1 MQNREIKIRAWS
13 KTKKRMYYKVL
24 VGNTDSNDENYT
36 CSRILQED
44 TGEWVNA
51 DHFCL
56 IELEYI
62 GLKDFN
68 GKKIYEGDIICN
80 FKPEHQ
86 TWYWRGIV
94 KFSHG
99 TFGVEWFRNIES
111 QCMVGSWG
119 QSHNLSGFLLEDDR
133 LKSEIIIGNIYE
145 NPELLEK
152 S

>member
-1 MQNREIKIRAWS
+1 MQIESEYRAW
-13 KTKKRMYYKVL
+13 
-24 VGNTDSNDENYT
+24 DESQKYMAYQGMPDLENIQSFIYHFGDK
-36 CSRILQED
+36 ILM
-44 TGEWVNA
+44 
-51 DHFCL
+51 
-56 IELEYI
+56 EYI

-133 LKSEIIIGNIYE
+133 LKNEIIIGNIYE
-145 NPELLEK
+145 NPYLLEK
-152 S
+152 